1 MIWHPLLAAVLVGD
15 LIGFLFLLAAAKTA
29 FKISIHW
36 APQSARLQQIRLERQ
51 AESAAL
57 SAKFALAAFWA
68 ATLVLIVAVTNVLPA
83 VIPGAMCGT
92 GALQATGGFGGP
104 ALFLRL
110 IVSGILYIWLILEKL
125 NSKRPESPLAP
136 VNARVLLL
144 AVPFYALAVS
154 ATLQAI
160 FHIDA
165 QQPVDCCAVV
175 YDQFR
180 DLAAANRTSG
190 FSNTVWLWIFWL
202 LSAFLIFGGWQA
214 RRPGSTGDSKFIGW
228 LALSALLWVPTAALV
243 LVNVFSAYYY
253 QVLHHHCPWCLFL
266 PDHKFVGVP
275 LFAAL
280 AVVLLEGPAGYIT
293 ARLAVQYPQFK
304 KTAARRARIAVWRL
318 LLAAAAFISMVG
330 LPAILWRLQFG
341 VWIR

>member
-1 MIWHPLLAAVLVGD
+1 MIWHPLLMAVLVGD
-15 LIGFLFLLAAAKTA
+15 LLGFLFLLAAAKTA
-29 FKISIHW
+29 FRISIHW
-36 APQSARLQQIRLERQ
+36 APQSARLQQIRLERA

-68 ATLVLIVAVTNVLPA
+68 ATLVLIVAITNVLPA
-83 VIPGAMCGT
+83 LIPGAMCGT
-92 GALQATGGFGGP
+92 GVLQATGGFGGP

-110 IVSGILYIWLILEKL
+110 IVFGILYIWLILEKL
-125 NSKRPESPLAP
+125 NSKRPDSPLAP
-136 VNARVLLL
+136 GNARLLL
-144 AVPFYALAVS
+144 LVVPFYALAVS

-180 DLAAANRTSG
+180 DLSAANRTAG
-190 FSNTVWLWIFWL
+190 FSNTVWLWIFWM
-202 LSAFLIFGGWQA
+202 LSALLILCGWQA
-214 RRPGSTGDSKFIGW
+214 RRTGPTGGFKFTGW
-228 LALSALLWVPTAALV
+228 LALAALLWVPTAALV

-266 PDHKFVGVP
+266 PEHRFVGVP

-280 AVVLLEGPAGYIT
+280 AVVLLEGPVFLIT
-293 ARLAVQYPQFK
+293 ARLAAKYPQFK
-304 KTAARRARIAVWRL
+304 ETAALRARIAVWRL
-318 LLAAAAFISMVG
+318 LLAAGAFMGMVT
-330 LPAILWRLQFG
+330 LPAIWWRLQFG